1 MIETRPGVSVDAQ
14 ARWMFQGNEVT
25 HDGVLAYF
33 KANLYLE
40 NEVYSI
46 LNRHGENLE
55 KAVLDSVLNFP
66 LFAVSL
72 ASGAAGMLALVL
84 DTHEQIE
91 IQQKDLLFFGEDIL
105 FFFHPERGVPV
116 RLRASAMTHAMNE
129 VDEVNGG
136 YRWKSGDRV
145 SIFSGTLFKAP
156 E

>member
-1 MIETRPGVSVDAQ
+1 MDAQ

-40 NEVYSI
+40 NEVYFI

-72 ASGAAGMLALVL
+72 ASGAAGVLALIL
-84 DTHEQIE
+84 DTHEQIQ
-91 IQQKDLLFFGEDIL
+91 IQQKDLLFFGENTL
-105 FFFHPERGVPV
+105 FFFHPERGVPI

-136 YRWKSGDRV
+136 YRWRSGDRV
-145 SIFSGTLFKAP
+145 SIFSGTLFEYP